1 MDNYTTAQF
10 TVSKVSSTVKATGK
24 DINVGKDEIIT
35 ATVPKDAT
43 GRVLVDIDGVGYYG
57 TVENGKAKIIIPE
70 LASGKYTTKKTYEGD
85 DKYLP
90 STTTV
95 SFKVSKVNAPISAD
109 ADDIYHGEDATVV
122 VNVPEDATGTVTIT
136 VNGKTYTQ
144 EVKNGK
150 AIFTVPGLTKGD
162 YDIIAS
168 YSGDRKYDAN
178 DSITDIEV
186 HFNETPDEPAHPHYT
201 YNAEKRGLEKYP
213 TGNPI
218 LALILM
224 LLIAVGFGGIRKF
237 RK

>member
-1 MDNYTTAQF
+1 M
-10 TVSKVSSTVKATGK
+10 
-24 DINVGKDEIIT
+24 
-35 ATVPKDAT
+35 
-43 GRVLVDIDGVGYYG
+43 
-57 TVENGKAKIIIPE
+57 
-70 LASGKYTTKKTYEGD
+70 
-85 DKYLP
+85 
-90 STTTV
+90 
-95 SFKVSKVNAPISAD
+95 
-109 ADDIYHGEDATVV
+109 
-122 VNVPEDATGTVTIT
+122 
-136 VNGKTYTQ
+136 
-144 EVKNGK
+144 
-150 AIFTVPGLTKGD
+150 PGLTKGD

-224 LLIAVGFGGIRKF
+224 LLIAVGSGGIRKF